1 MKARPANR
9 RNWPGGLVGTYA
21 LFMMRRAPI
30 YGGEL
35 AQRIGDLTRDAWR
48 PSAGAIYPILRGLV
62 QRGDARVGRR
72 EGRKVYILTP
82 RGAARLKLVRERIR
96 ERGGRFAE
104 LRSLV
109 LDMVEPEQRGEILL
123 DHLHRAIQ
131 PFVEL
136 RMSTTML
143 PKGAARSRVL
153 ARARAELEGGL
164 VGLRA
169 ARRSARG

>member
-1 MKARPANR
+1 M
-9 RNWPGGLVGTYA
+9 GTYA

-35 AQRIGDLTRDAWR
+35 AQRIADVTRGAWR

-62 QRGDARVGRR
+62 QRGDARVGQL

-82 RGAARLKLVRERIR
+82 RGAARLKLVRGRIR

-109 LDMVEPEQRGEILL
+109 LDMVEPDERGEILL
-123 DHLHRAIQ
+123 DHLHRAIL

-136 RMSTTML
+136 GAGASML
-143 PKGAARSRVL
+143 PKGAARRRLL
-153 ARARAELEGGL
+153 ARARAELRGGL
-164 VGLRA
+164 AGLRT
-169 ARRSARG
+169 ARGGDRD